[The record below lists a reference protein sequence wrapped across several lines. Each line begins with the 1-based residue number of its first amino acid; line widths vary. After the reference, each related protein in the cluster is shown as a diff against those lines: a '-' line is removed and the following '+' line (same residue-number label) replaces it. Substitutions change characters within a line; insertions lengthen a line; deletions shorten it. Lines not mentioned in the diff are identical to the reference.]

1 MMCLCC
7 HGYTASPLLAHI
19 DAGRHMVS
27 SLNLVAAS
35 TPTPL
40 LPLMFWVHATEVSQH
55 HGPNEQSRQNFF
67 CCHRTTTAAIS
78 HHHCWGLCCLPTTNP
93 PMLLLP
99 PPIATSSI
107 LPSCPHPLL
116 GAGVYLNSTMLNSFL
131 CQNPVQLQICGFE
144 RVSQESSPSPEILA
158 LCCVT

>member
-1 MMCLCC
+1 MICLCC
-7 HGYTASPLLAHI
+7 HRYTASPLLAHI
-19 DAGRHMVS
+19 DAGRHTVS
-27 SLNLVAAS
+27 SLNPVAAS
-35 TPTPL
+35 TPNPL

-67 CCHRTTTAAIS
+67 CCHCTTTAAIS
-78 HHHCWGLCCLPTTNP
+78 HHHSWGLCCLPTTNP

-116 GAGVYLNSTMLNSFL
+116 GAGVCLTSTMLNSFL
-131 CQNPVQLQICGFE
+131 CQNPVQLQICVFE
-144 RVSQESSPSPEILA
+144 RVRSPLLPQRYLLSIA
-158 LCCVT
+158 